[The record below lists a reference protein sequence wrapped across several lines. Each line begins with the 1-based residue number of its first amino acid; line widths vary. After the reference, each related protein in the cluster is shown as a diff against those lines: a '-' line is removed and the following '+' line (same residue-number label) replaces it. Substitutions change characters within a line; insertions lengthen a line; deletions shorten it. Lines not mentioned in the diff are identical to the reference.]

1 MLANKILLQSLYKNI
16 ILEFSKRTN
25 KDLEE
30 SMNYFYKSQLYQL
43 VSEGVGDLHCKGVKY
58 LTDELMLEYGIVN
71 HKSYPKD
78 LIH

>member
-1 MLANKILLQSLYKNI
+1 MLANKILLQYLYKNI

-30 SMNYFYKSQLYQL
+30 SMNYFYESELYQL
-43 VSEGVGDLHCKGVKY
+43 VRKGVGDLHCKGVKY
-58 LTDELMLEYGIVN
+58 LTDELMLEYEIVN
-71 HKSYPKD
+71 HKSYPND

>member
-30 SMNYFYKSQLYQL
+30 SMNYFYESQLYQL

>member
-16 ILEFSKRTN
+16 ILELSKRTN

-30 SMNYFYKSQLYQL
+30 SMNYFYESELYQL

-58 LTDELMLEYGIVN
+58 LTDELMLEYGIIN

>member
-1 MLANKILLQSLYKNI
+1 MVANKILLQSLYKNI

-25 KDLEE
+25 KDLED
-30 SMNYFYKSQLYQL
+30 SMNYFYESQLYQL

-58 LTDELMLEYGIVN
+58 LTDELVLEYGIIN
-71 HKSYPKD
+71 HKRYPKD

>member
-16 ILEFSKRTN
+16 ILEFSKITN

-30 SMNYFYKSQLYQL
+30 SMNYFYESQLYQL

-58 LTDELMLEYGIVN
+58 LTDELMLEYGIIN
-71 HKSYPKD
+71 HKSYPKK

>member
-30 SMNYFYKSQLYQL
+30 SMNCFYESELYQL

-58 LTDELMLEYGIVN
+58 LTDELMLEYGIIN

>member
-1 MLANKILLQSLYKNI
+1 MVANKILLQSLYKNI

-25 KDLEE
+25 KDLED
-30 SMNYFYKSQLYQL
+30 SMNYFYESQLYQL

-58 LTDELMLEYGIVN
+58 LTDELMLEYGIIN

>member
-1 MLANKILLQSLYKNI
+1 MLANKILLQYLYKNI

-30 SMNYFYKSQLYQL
+30 SMNYFYESELYQL
-43 VSEGVGDLHCKGVKY
+43 VREGVGDLHCKGVKY

-71 HKSYPKD
+71 HKSYPND

>member
-1 MLANKILLQSLYKNI
+1 MLANKILLQYLYKNI

-30 SMNYFYKSQLYQL
+30 SMNYFYESELYQL
-43 VSEGVGDLHCKGVKY
+43 VRKGVGDLHCKGVKY

-71 HKSYPKD
+71 HKSYPKE